1 MSDKGRPRRV
11 GELVREEIARL
22 IVKGLKDPRIG
33 FVSVMA
39 VRMSPDLKYANVY
52 VSLYGSESG
61 KKSSLVGLQ
70 RSAVWL
76 RGVVARNLKLRFA
89 PEIRFFP
96 DDTLDRVFHLE
107 DVFREL
113 HEAEPGEEAGEQPPD
128 GEQPPGGEKPPEG
141 HKDGGTEEE

>member
-1 MSDKGRPRRV
+1 MIDKGRPRRV
-11 GELVREEIARL
+11 GELVREEIAQL

-33 FVSVMA
+33 FVSVMS

-52 VSLYGSESG
+52 VSLYGSESE

-70 RSAVWL
+70 RSATWL

-107 DVFREL
+107 NVIREL
-113 HEAEPGEEAGEQPPD
+113 HEAEPGEE
-128 GEQPPGGEKPPEG
+128 GGPNPPEG
-141 HKDGGTEEE
+141 RKDGGTEEE